1 LILRDIAIASLVFEK
16 NALVGDEFAKS
27 VAIFARIAIDVAN
40 FRKFL
45 TVRLGDVKDI
55 CRPEPDSG

>member
-1 LILRDIAIASLVFEK
+1 
-16 NALVGDEFAKS
+16 LVGDEFAKS

-45 TVRLGDVKDI
+45 TVRMGDVEDI